1 MDKDK
6 EHALSLDEAITIIDA
21 HISHRW
27 ESLYLQEAWA
37 RIKEE
42 INERKNNN

>member
-27 ESLYLQEAWA
+27 ESLYLQDAWA

-42 INERKNNN
+42 IKEDKDG